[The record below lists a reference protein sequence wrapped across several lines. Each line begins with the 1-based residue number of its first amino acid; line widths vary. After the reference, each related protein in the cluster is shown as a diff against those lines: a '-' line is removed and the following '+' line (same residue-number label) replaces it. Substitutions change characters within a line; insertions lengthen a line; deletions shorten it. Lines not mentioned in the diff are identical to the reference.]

1 MKKSIFYAFILLMGC
16 KSMNLPNTGLTGTI
30 DFKSWHTAVM
40 DSFEN
45 KTGYGKGAKRDYG
58 TSLGIVYH
66 SLNSYSEPK
75 LNELLARSKAN
86 NENWDRMFILHLL
99 LEGETNY
106 KITSILLYKNSKYR
120 GVSFDG
126 SSFYDLKY
134 ISKFKIWKMN
144 SKNEFGNNGYIV
156 ISEFDKQY
164 KNISN
169 RMLIGVPLY
178 EVDEKILKI
187 YDSAI
192 FD

>member
-1 MKKSIFYAFILLMGC
+1 
-16 KSMNLPNTGLTGTI
+16 
-30 DFKSWHTAVM
+30 
-40 DSFEN
+40 
-45 KTGYGKGAKRDYG
+45 
-58 TSLGIVYH
+58 
-66 SLNSYSEPK
+66 
-75 LNELLARSKAN
+75 
-86 NENWDRMFILHLL
+86 
-99 LEGETNY
+99 
-106 KITSILLYKNSKYR
+106 
-120 GVSFDG
+120 
-126 SSFYDLKY
+126 
-134 ISKFKIWKMN
+134 MN